1 MSRFPRLPGGAAV
14 AFVLS
19 CAMAPEAAH
28 AAKKPAPLPTLE
40 QRLNALLRRGPVRR
54 SEIGV
59 VVTRLGEPTPLVSL
73 NPARPLILAS
83 TTKLFTTAAA
93 LDRLGPD
100 YKFRTRLY
108 RDADIGEDGVLPGH
122 LVVIGGGDP
131 GISGRWYD
139 DDPLAVC

>member
-1 MSRFPRLPGGAAV
+1 MSRVSRLLGGAAV

-19 CAMAPEAAH
+19 CAMAAQVAH
-28 AAKKPAPLPTLE
+28 AAKKSAKPAPPPTLE
-40 QRLNALLRRGPVRR
+40 QRLNALLRKGPVRR

-59 VVTRLGEPTPLVSL
+59 VVTRIGEATPLVSL

-108 RDADIGEDGVLPGH
+108 RDANIGENGVLPGH
-122 LVVIGGGDP
+122 LVVM
-131 GISGRWYD
+131 
-139 DDPLAVC
+139 AVSYTHLTLPTKRIV